1 MVVKLVELL
10 ASGLALGSIYAL
22 LAMAIT
28 LIWATTDV
36 LDITTGAQATLAG
49 IVATGFIAPLGVMA
63 GLGVGIATGALV
75 GILFLL
81 FYKRH
86 PGTDV
91 TPIVLATF
99 GMLIVCESLL
109 LTFVG
114 SGGRHM
120 SGLPGIV
127 FLGDAV
133 VMLQGV
139 VNMAVAGV
147 LFLAVVALLR
157 WSPLGLTMR
166 ACAVSEKAAQLVGI
180 PVRQTQFL
188 TFVLGGLLATV
199 GGILATMS
207 SGLSYSSP
215 FGLTLVA
222 LSGALIFAR
231 RSAGAAFAGGM
242 TIGVAETF
250 GAGYLPSGWAA
261 GTSSLIILIV
271 LATSRLPANA
281 FGGARP

>member
-1 MVVKLVELL
+1 MVVKLIELL

-28 LIWATTDV
+28 IIWATTDV
-36 LDITTGAQATLAG
+36 LDITIGAQATLAG
-49 IVATGFIAPLGVMA
+49 IVATGFVAPLGIMVA
-63 GLGVGIATGALV
+63 LGVGIGTGALV

-120 SGLPGIV
+120 NGVSGIV
-127 FLGDAV
+127 FLGEAV

-147 LFLAVVALLR
+147 LFMAVVVLLR

-188 TFVLGGLLATV
+188 TFVLGGILAV
-199 GGILATMS
+199 AGGVLATMS

-231 RSAGAAFAGGM
+231 RSAGAAFAGGL

>member
-1 MVVKLVELL
+1 
-10 ASGLALGSIYAL
+10 
-22 LAMAIT
+22 
-28 LIWATTDV
+28 
-36 LDITTGAQATLAG
+36 
-49 IVATGFIAPLGVMA
+49 
-63 GLGVGIATGALV
+63 
-75 GILFLL
+75 
-81 FYKRH
+81 
-86 PGTDV
+86 
-91 TPIVLATF
+91 
-99 GMLIVCESLL
+99 
-109 LTFVG
+109 
-114 SGGRHM
+114 
-120 SGLPGIV
+120 
-127 FLGDAV
+127 
-133 VMLQGV
+133 
-139 VNMAVAGV
+139 
-147 LFLAVVALLR
+147 
-157 WSPLGLTMR
+157 

-188 TFVLGGLLATV
+188 TFVLGGILAV
-199 GGILATMS
+199 AGGVLATMS

-231 RSAGAAFAGGM
+231 RSAGAAFAGGL